1 LNRVSGVEITNE
13 ILSQA
18 RTMPLGWS
26 VPWSRAHWTK
36 YSSKVTPPLF
46 YPTESAINPPNQYPE
61 LVEIHPLD
69 ANGLRERIQLSL
81 NNFVSDHKALMV
93 NVSPDTLPLVESLEG
108 LLAGGK
114 RLRPAFAYW
123 GFQAAGGKHCDEVLR
138 ACASLEF
145 LQACALIHDD
155 VMDASDTRRGKPAI
169 HKQFEAR
176 HTSNQWSGSAKLF
189 GEGAAILVG
198 DLALSWADEMLLTS
212 GLKTDELVRA
222 KAIYDIMRTELMSGQ
237 YLDLLEQ
244 VRGDITLARA
254 ETVIRFKSAKYTI
267 ERPLHLGAAIA
278 GASPELTQILSQYGL
293 ALGEAFQLRD
303 DLLGVFGDSS
313 ITGKP
318 TGDDLREG
326 KQTML
331 IAFANSNAG
340 ASEKKYL
347 LDKLGNFALTGDEI
361 AELQNILISCGAQEF
376 VENRITS
383 YLEAALASLDS
394 LSGNPEAKSA
404 LIELAILA
412 TKRSA

>member
-1 LNRVSGVEITNE
+1 VG
-13 ILSQA
+13 
-18 RTMPLGWS
+18 
-26 VPWSRAHWTK
+26 
-36 YSSKVTPPLF
+36 
-46 YPTESAINPPNQYPE
+46 IN
-61 LVEIHPLD
+61 PLD
-69 ANGLRERIQLSL
+69 ANGLRARIQASL
-81 NNFVSDHKALMV
+81 DEFVADHKSLMSA
-93 NVSPDTLPLVESLEG
+93 VSLDTLPLVESLEG

-123 GFQAAGGKHCDEVLR
+123 GFLAADGQDSDQVLR

-169 HKQFEAR
+169 HKQFETR
-176 HTSNQWSGSAKLF
+176 HETNHWNGSAKLF

-212 GLKTDELVRA
+212 GLSNDQLLRA
-222 KAIYDIMRTELMSGQ
+222 KTVYDIMRTELMSGQ

-244 VRGDITLARA
+244 VRGEITHERA

-278 GASPELTQILSQYGL
+278 GATSELNNILSEYGL

-313 ITGKP
+313 VTGKP
-318 TGDDLREG
+318 AGDDLREG

-331 IAFANSNAG
+331 IAFANSNTNSA
-340 ASEKKYL
+340 
-347 LDKLGNFALTGDEI
+347 DKNFLMDNLGNP
-361 AELQNILISCGAQEF
+361 ELSNETISKLQSLLIDCGAQDF
-376 VENRITS
+376 AENRIS
-383 YLEAALASLDS
+383 EYLDKALSSLDS
-394 LSGNPEAKSA
+394 LPDNSESKTA
-404 LIELAILA
+404 LKELSILA